1 METKKSWIK
10 DLVIYQVYPRSFQDS
25 NGDGIGDIPGI
36 ISRLDHLSDLGI
48 NALWL
53 SPVYRSP
60 NDDNGY
66 DISDYQQ
73 IMQEFGTMEDREQL
87 CAECHQRNIKVIM
100 DLVVN
105 HSSDEHPWFEESK
118 SSRDNDKS
126 DYYIWRDPK
135 NGKEPNNW
143 ASVFGGSA
151 WEYVPQRGQYYYHLF
166 SKKQPDLNWA
176 NPKLR
181 EEIFS
186 MMEWW
191 VKKGV
196 DGFRVDAISYL
207 DKPQDFPDSPE
218 PPQPDGYSFSACLVN
233 GRPGTH
239 AYIREMN
246 RRIFSPY
253 NVLTVG
259 EVAAPDTQ
267 ELARYVATEREEFDM
282 AIPFVAPV
290 VEINTWSPKKLREDI
305 AADYDALKE
314 NGWWARFFSNHD
326 KPRQVSLYGD
336 DKEYWEVSAKMLA
349 MLLHSLPGTPF
360 VYQGEEIGM
369 TNMRFP
375 TIEQYNDPDAK
386 NTYHQQLLAGATPEQ
401 ALAEAQMVSRDNART
416 PMQWD
421 SSPNAGFTSGEPW
434 LGINPNY
441 TRINVEN
448 QKNDPHSIYSCY
460 KKLIALRKESPAMSK
475 GDLEILPVDSDTLF
489 ALKRTFQ
496 DEVLLSFHNF
506 SSEPAEIPESLLPQT
521 PNVLLSSYD
530 RQGGYQ
536 GRFLRPYESVIFRL

>member
-73 IMQEFGTMEDREQL
+73 IMQEFGTMEDWEQL

-135 NGKEPNNW
+135 DGKEPNNW

-239 AYIREMN
+239 TYIREMN

-290 VEINTWSPKKLREDI
+290 IEINTWSPKKLREDI
-305 AADYDALKE
+305 AADYAALKE

-326 KPRQVSLYGD
+326 KPRQVSLYGN

-421 SSPNAGFTSGEPW
+421 SSKNAGFTSGEPW

-441 TRINVEN
+441 TRINAEN

-536 GRFLRPYESVIFRL
+536 GRFLRPYEAVIFRL

>member
-1 METKKSWIK
+1 MEPKKDWIK

-36 ISRLDHLSDLGI
+36 IRRLDHLSDLGI

-66 DISDYQQ
+66 DISGYQE
-73 IMQEFGTMEDREQL
+73 IMEEFGTMEDWDQL
-87 CAECHQRNIKVIM
+87 CQECHQRGIKVIM

-105 HSSDEHPWFEESK
+105 HSSDEHPWFIESK
-118 SSRDNDKS
+118 SSRDNEKS

-151 WEYVPQRGQYYYHLF
+151 WEYVPERGQYYYHLF

-239 AYIREMN
+239 GYIRDMN

-259 EVAAPDTQ
+259 EVAAPDTE
-267 ELARYVATEREEFDM
+267 ELARYVATQREEFDM

-290 VEINTWSPKKLREDI
+290 VEISTWSPKKLRQDI
-305 AADYDALKE
+305 AADYAALKDD
-314 NGWWARFFSNHD
+314 GWWARFFSNHD
-326 KPRQVSLYGD
+326 KPRQVSLYGND
-336 DKEYWEVSAKMLA
+336 QEYWEVSAKMLA
-349 MLLHSLPGTPF
+349 MLLHFLPGTPF

-375 TIEQYNDPDAK
+375 TIEEYNDPDAK
-386 NTYHQQLLAGATPEQ
+386 NTYRQQLLIGATPEE
-401 ALAEAQMVSRDNART
+401 ALHQAQMISRDNART
-416 PMQWD
+416 PMQWNGTE
-421 SSPNAGFTSGEPW
+421 NAGFTAGKPW

-441 TRINVEN
+441 RQINVES
-448 QKNDPHSIYSCY
+448 QKGDPHSIYHCY
-460 KKLIALRKESPAMSK
+460 KALIALRKESRALSR
-475 GDLEILPVDSDTLF
+475 GDLEILPVPTDTLF
-489 ALKRTFQ
+489 ALKRSYQ
-496 DEVLLSFHNF
+496 GEVLLSFHNF
-506 SSEPAEIPESLLPQT
+506 SAEPAEVPKALLPQSGQ
-521 PNVLLSSYD
+521 VLLSSYD

-536 GRFLRPYESVIFRL
+536 GGSLRPYESVIFRL

>member
-1 METKKSWIK
+1 MEAKKDWIK
-10 DLVIYQVYPRSFQDS
+10 DLVIYQIYPRSFQDS

-36 ISRLDHLSDLGI
+36 ISRLDYLSDLGI
-48 NALWL
+48 NAIWL

-66 DISDYQQ
+66 DISGYQE
-73 IMQEFGTMEDREQL
+73 IMTEFGTMEDWEQL
-87 CAECHQRNIKVIM
+87 CRQCHQRGIKVIM

-105 HSSDEHPWFEESK
+105 HSSDEHPWFLQSK

-176 NPKLR
+176 NPALR

-186 MMEWW
+186 MIEWW

-239 AYIREMN
+239 HYIREMN

-259 EVAAPDTQ
+259 EVAAPDAE
-267 ELARYVATEREEFDM
+267 ELSRYVATEREEFDM

-290 VEINTWSPKKLREDI
+290 VEINTWSPKKLRQEI
-305 AADYDALKE
+305 ADSYAALKE

-326 KPRQVSLYGD
+326 KPRQVSLYGND
-336 DKEYWEVSAKMLA
+336 RQYWEVSAKMLG
-349 MLLHSLPGTPF
+349 MLLHFLPGTPF

-369 TNMRFP
+369 TNMYFP
-375 TIEQYNDPDAK
+375 TIEDYNDPDAK
-386 NTYHQQLLAGATPEQ
+386 NTYRQQLLAGATPQQ
-401 ALAEAQMVSRDNART
+401 ALQQAQMISRDNART

-421 SSPNAGFTSGEPW
+421 TTPNAGFTGGKPW

-441 TRINVEN
+441 LQINVES
-448 QKNDPHSIYSCY
+448 QKQDPHSVYHCY
-460 KKLIALRKESPAMSK
+460 QKLIALRKEHPALSR
-475 GDLEILPVDSDTLF
+475 GDLEILPAANDALF
-489 ALKRTFQ
+489 ALKRSCPGET
-496 DEVLLSFHNF
+496 LLSFHNF
-506 SSEPAEIPESLLPQT
+506 SVEPVQIPASLLPAS
-521 PNVLLSSYD
+521 PEVLLSSYD
-530 RQGGYQ
+530 REGGYE
-536 GRFLRPYESVIFRL
+536 GSILRPYESVIFRL

>member
-73 IMQEFGTMEDREQL
+73 IMQEFGTMEDWEQL

-135 NGKEPNNW
+135 DGKEPNNW

-305 AADYDALKE
+305 AADYAALKE

>member
-73 IMQEFGTMEDREQL
+73 IMQEFGTMEDWEQL

-135 NGKEPNNW
+135 DGKEPNNW

-305 AADYDALKE
+305 AADYAALKE

-460 KKLIALRKESPAMSK
+460 KKLIALRKESSAMSK

-496 DEVLLSFHNF
+496 NEVLLSFHNF